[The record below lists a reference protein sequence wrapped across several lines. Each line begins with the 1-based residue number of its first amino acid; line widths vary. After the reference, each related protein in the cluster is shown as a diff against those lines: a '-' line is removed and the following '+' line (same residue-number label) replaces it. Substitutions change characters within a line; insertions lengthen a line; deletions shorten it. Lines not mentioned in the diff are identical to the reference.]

1 MLKIRLMGTKR
12 DISWFQRIIQ
22 RCPSIEVTELS
33 DIYENKGTDRFFRN
47 YMEVQRRKKQKI

>member
-1 MLKIRLMGTKR
+1 MLKIRLMGTRR

-33 DIYENKGTDRFFRN
+33 DIYENKGTDRFFIN
-47 YMEVQRRKKQKI
+47 YMEVQRRKK